1 MTLKELLIH
10 ELDNIPDPL
19 IAEVLDF
26 LHFLK
31 AKQAQDNQ
39 PPVNTRT
46 NLNSLPQ
53 TELSLQPNYPLQ
65 GTQPYRYEDPFAPAV
80 PVEDWEVMQ

>member
-31 AKQAQDNQ
+31 AKQAQANQ

-46 NLNSLPQ
+46 NLNSVSPTDLF
-53 TELSLQPNYPLQ
+53 LQPNYPLQ

>member
-10 ELDNIPDPL
+10 ELDSIPDLL
-19 IAEVLDF
+19 IAQVLDF

-46 NLNSLPQ
+46 NLNSVPQ